1 MRIQRSAGIA
11 VAAWVAAAAVV
22 QVDAQGRGGRPTP
35 TVQQWAENPET
46 QKHLASAMKI
56 AGTDLAAQARMF
68 CTNTGP
74 QRMAVARQAAGLP
87 PIPNVGVEPTRVFD
101 NLYFIG
107 MTSQNVWA
115 ITTSDGIILIDTMN
129 NTEEAKD
136 VIVAGM
142 KTLGLDPMRIKYI
155 ITSHGHPGQTDHT
168 GGAAYLQELT
178 GARVLM
184 HPKDWDLVLPA
195 QQPGKPLAKRDMNA
209 ADGQKITL
217 GDTTIT
223 LMHIPG
229 HTPGS
234 LGVIIPVKDHG
245 TPRTVMTLSATEMPT
260 QESFRQFQHAFSTY
274 AKPAKVEAALNMHPN
289 GLQETL
295 DYLEAIRKNPN
306 APNPF
311 LYGPDR
317 FARWMDIMLECGK
330 GRLLAMGIQ
339 P

>member
-1 MRIQRSAGIA
+1 MRRECVAGFA
-11 VAAWVAAAAVV
+11 VALSAVAGS
-22 QVDAQGRGGRPTP
+22 QFVDAQGRGGRPTP
-35 TVQQWAENPET
+35 SVQQWAENPET
-46 QKHLASAMKI
+46 QTHVAAAMKM
-56 AGTDLAAQARMF
+56 AGEDLAPQARMF
-68 CTNTGP
+68 CTATGP
-74 QRMAVARQAAGLP
+74 QRMAVARQVAGLP
-87 PIPNVGVEPTRVFD
+87 PMPNVVVEPTKVFD

-115 ITTSDGIILIDTMN
+115 ITTSQGIILIDTMN
-129 NTEEAKD
+129 DTGEAKD

-142 KTLGLDPMRIKYI
+142 KKLGLDPANIKYI

-184 HPKDWDLVLPA
+184 HPADWDLVLPA
-195 QQPGKPLAKRDMNA
+195 QQPGKPLATRDTNA
-209 ADGQKITL
+209 ADGQKVTL

-245 TPRTVMTLSATEMPT
+245 TPRTVMTLAATEMPT
-260 QESFRQFQHAFSTY
+260 QASYRQFEHVLNTY
-274 AKPAKVEAALNMHPN
+274 AKPARVEAALNMHPN
-289 GLQETL
+289 GLSQVL
-295 DYLEAIRKNPN
+295 DQLEFIRKNPN

-311 LYGPDR
+311 LYGPER
-317 FARWMDIMLECGK
+317 FSRWMDIMLECGK
-330 GRLLAMGIQ
+330 GRLIAMGIQ